1 MEVQQ
6 SQLLCCVPTRL
17 ASTCSPLEALVVSI
31 EEGRCVSDGG
41 MGGRCVSDG
50 GIGRREMC
58 K

>member
-31 EEGRCVSDGG
+31 EEGKCVSDW
-41 MGGRCVSDG
+41 
-50 GIGRREMC
+50 GIGRRGVV
-58 K
+58 